1 MSARLDDRW
10 HYHDLRAVILENREL
25 RVVVL
30 PEAGGKIFSL
40 VHKRSDTELLWHH
53 PRIPPQR
60 VPYGAPFDN
69 TFPGGWDELFPTAE
83 ACTFRGEQVPDHG
96 ELWSLPWTCNSV
108 PTDNGSVCLYTSIL
122 SPLFPIR
129 FERWLRLEADLPYL
143 RIRYR
148 VTNLSAQPQDLIW
161 GIHPLLAI
169 SPDHRLD
176 LPACKMLVDHASSRD
191 LGVPGQSY
199 DWPHLPTPQG
209 HNDMRYL
216 PAVTATSFAGHYA
229 TQSTGNWFA
238 LTDTKKEIGL
248 ALVYPAEVF
257 KALWL
262 WQSYGGWR
270 DLYHIAVEPW
280 VGYPVCLKDAVR
292 AGRHKTLKASE
303 TVAYDVVVNVF
314 SGVDKVSS
322 IAEEDGYFIPVPGER
337 L

>member
-10 HYHDLRAVILENREL
+10 HYHDLRAIILENREL

-30 PEAGGKIFSL
+30 PEAGAKIFSL
-40 VHKRSDTELLWHH
+40 FHKRSDTEFLWHH

-96 ELWSLPWTCNSV
+96 ELWSLPWTWHSV
-108 PTDNGSVCLYTSIL
+108 PTADGSVCLYTSVL

-129 FERWLRLEADLPYL
+129 FERWLHLEADLPYL
-143 RIRYR
+143 RLSYR

-176 LPACKMLVDHASSRD
+176 LPSCDLLVDHASSEE
-191 LGVPGQSY
+191 LGVSGQTY
-199 DWPHLPTPQG
+199 NWPYLPTRQG
-209 HNDMRYL
+209 THDMRYL
-216 PAVTATSFAGHYA
+216 PASTTNSFAGHYA
-229 TQSTGNWFA
+229 TKLEGNWFA
-238 LTDTKKEIGL
+238 LTDSAKKIGL
-248 ALVYPAEVF
+248 AFAYPADVF

-270 DLYHIAVEPW
+270 NLYHLAVEPW
-280 VGYPVCLKDAVR
+280 VGYPVQLERAVK
-292 AGRHKTLKASE
+292 AGRHRTFTAFES
-303 TVAYDVVVNVF
+303 VAYDVTVTVY
-314 SGVDKVSS
+314 SGVKGVAGISES
-322 IAEEDGYFIPVPGER
+322 GGYLIPH
-337 L
+337 